1 MSAVFHMEPVDM
13 SEHVFMNLHYLH
25 TCTYTCTY
33 LHMHVVTCTLIHMY
47 ITSCTFVFDIYCSV
61 GLILHGG
68 SGVTYLQNRRR
79 DGSCSLQPPEKFN
92 FKSPDDWPR
101 WKKRFEQFRIAS
113 GLGKEDDERQAYTL
127 LYCLGEEAE
136 DVLLLTGI
144 TSEERKKYDTV
155 LSKFDDYF
163 KVRKNVI
170 YDRARFN
177 RRSQQPGESAEDY
190 ISALY
195 NLAENC
201 EYGTMREEMIRDRLV
216 VGIRDDALS
225 ERLQLN
231 AKLTLEEAKV
241 KIRQK
246 EAVHEQNETLKGAD
260 KANPIVL
267 DSMQRSRADRQ
278 PAANSYR
285 RFPAN
290 RSMENKMKTVVTG
303 DVHVVGEAHTLGID
317 AQQKQPL
324 VIHAKRKATS
334 VLCAVPD
341 QATPLRWMT

>member
-1 MSAVFHMEPVDM
+1 
-13 SEHVFMNLHYLH
+13 
-25 TCTYTCTY
+25 
-33 LHMHVVTCTLIHMY
+33 
-47 ITSCTFVFDIYCSV
+47 
-61 GLILHGG
+61 
-68 SGVTYLQNRRR
+68 
-79 DGSCSLQPPEKFN
+79 
-92 FKSPDDWPR
+92 
-101 WKKRFEQFRIAS
+101 
-113 GLGKEDDERQAYTL
+113 

-170 YDRARFN
+170 YYRARFN
-177 RRSQQPGESAEDY
+177 RRSQQPGESAEDF

-201 EYGTMREEMIRDRLV
+201 EYGMMRKEMIPDCLV

-246 EAVHEQNETLKGAD
+246 EAVHEQNETRCRD
-260 KANPIVL
+260 REQIV
-267 DSMQRSRADRQ
+267 SQQRTA
-278 PAANSYR
+278 
-285 RFPAN
+285 
-290 RSMENKMKTVVTG
+290 TG
-303 DVHVVGEAHTLGID
+303 DILQIA
-317 AQQKQPL
+317 ARK
-324 VIHAKRKATS
+324 KR
-334 VLCAVPD
+334 
-341 QATPLRWMT
+341 